1 MVALRVLCVPKER
14 ISLRLIMKHVC
25 SVLTAAVV
33 GAQLLAL
40 AMLVLAEAT
49 VGACR
54 VASVSTLAMVPRL
67 AVTALLAKRAW
78 RERRHALCVLQAR
91 HH

>member
-1 MVALRVLCVPKER
+1 MGARMVALRVLCVPKER

-49 VGACR
+49 T
-54 VASVSTLAMVPRL
+54 ASNAQ
-67 AVTALLAKRAW
+67 A
-78 RERRHALCVLQAR
+78 VLQASFR
-91 HH
+91 LRGRTLVIFVLPEPT

>member
-49 VGACR
+49 T
-54 VASVSTLAMVPRL
+54 ASNAQAVPQASFRLRGRTLVIF
-67 AVTALLAKRAW
+67 
-78 RERRHALCVLQAR
+78 VLPEPT
-91 HH
+91 

>member
-14 ISLRLIMKHVC
+14 ISHRLIMKHVC
-25 SVLTAAVV
+25 SVLIAAVV

-40 AMLVLAEAT
+40 AMLVLAEVT
-49 VGACR
+49 VGVCL

-67 AVTALLAKRAW
+67 VVTALLVKRAW